1 MEFFTQLTTQIVT
14 FFMVLALAAIAAMWS
29 ERVGI
34 VNIGINGN
42 VLMGGI
48 FYALVANWINQ
59 SNPWFQ
65 IPVFIITGILT
76 ATFSSLH
83 GFATIK
89 LKGNQVISGIAIG
102 SLAVGLAFLCLNV
115 FGTAQKISYKL
126 ERLALSPHSQDIEN
140 IVSFSTFSFIF
151 IAIFSLVV
159 LNKTRWG
166 LRMKAIGENPQAVD
180 VAGVNVSRIK
190 WQGFLISGFICGIAG
205 AIFSQNLGSE
215 NMTANVGGVGFLA
228 LAVMIVGRWNTSLI
242 ILAAFL
248 FATLRSTATTL
259 SFTNIDSLKSLK
271 ESVGIYLG
279 IVPYVIT
286 LIFLGI
292 FSSKIQGPKAAGVP
306 YEKSKR

>member
-1 MEFFTQLTTQIVT
+1 MEFFTQFTTQFVT
-14 FFMVLALAAIAAMWS
+14 FFMVLSLAAIAAMWS

-34 VNIGINGN
+34 INIGINGN

-48 FYALVANWINQ
+48 FYALVAKWIGQ

-76 ATFSSLH
+76 AIFSSLH

-102 SLAVGLAFLCLNV
+102 SLAVGLAFLFLNV
-115 FGTAQKISYKL
+115 FGTAQKIGYKL
-126 ERLALSPHSQDIEN
+126 EKLALSPYSTELGN
-140 IVSFSTFSFIF
+140 IVSFSSFIF
-151 IAIFSLVV
+151 IVIIVFSLVV

-205 AIFSQNLGSE
+205 AIFSQDVGSE
-215 NMTANVGGVGFLA
+215 NMNASVGGIGFLA

-242 ILAAFL
+242 LIAGFF
-248 FATLRSTATTL
+248 FAILRSAANTL
-259 SFTNIDSLKSLK
+259 SFTNIDSLKSFK
-271 ESVGIYLG
+271 ESIGIYLG
-279 IVPYVIT
+279 IVPYIIT
-286 LIFLGI
+286 LLFLGI
-292 FSSKIQGPKAAGVP
+292 FSGKIHGPKSAGMP